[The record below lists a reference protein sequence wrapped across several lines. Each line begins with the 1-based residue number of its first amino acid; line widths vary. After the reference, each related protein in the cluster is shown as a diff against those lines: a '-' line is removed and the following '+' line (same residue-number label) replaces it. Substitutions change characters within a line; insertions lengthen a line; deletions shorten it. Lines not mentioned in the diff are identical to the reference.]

1 MIPLGLVAMDSS
13 LSTTGERGAQNL
25 VLLNQA
31 RTAAQREQGQS
42 GEHASKYGCVANVKV
57 EPWIKKQGEEKI
69 QRLEGLVA
77 MQSKEYKEK
86 IRRLRRELAR
96 QSNEDKEKIQ
106 RLEGLVAM
114 QSNEDKE
121 KIQVLE
127 GELAR
132 EKEKAGEQLKN
143 FSMQLRQSLYSA
155 CEHISSNTSRF
166 VIVYSTNLFV

>member
-1 MIPLGLVAMDSS
+1 MDSS

-42 GEHASKYGCVANVKV
+42 GEHASKYGCIANVKV

-69 QRLEGLVA
+69 RRLEGENNA
-77 MQSKEYKEK
+77 NKEE
-86 IRRLRRELAR
+86 IQRLRRELAR
-96 QSNEDKEKIQ
+96 QNNAYEEKIQ
-106 RLEGLVAM
+106 VLEGENNAY
-114 QSNEDKE
+114 KE

-127 GELAR
+127 GENNAYKEEIQVLKGELAR